1 MEPAVVMESSAEST
15 TGPTVKA
22 TNTPG
27 RERGRKSE
35 GQQRYECHNE
45 DFLHDRLP
53 ASART

>member
-27 RERGRKSE
+27 RDRGRKSE